1 MIKTKEKCDL
11 KIIKNTLGK
20 VAPNYTSNDFLN
32 LFVILCNKLYN
43 TKLLGYNNTI
53 NVLYCYKDEFMVK
66 FDFTS
71 DKKQEVLDTLKALGE
86 SLNIGEP
93 IIKSYDIFEYE
104 VLFRL
109 SFKDRIFMD
118 ITYCTSRIINLYGTT
133 DKEKV
138 FALNLC
144 SDDQIY
150 YQYAGK
156 KSVPMTM
163 RNVQS
168 MLNRNKITKTIIR
181 SVLEWFSG
189 RYIIFKD
196 VLHDIN
202 SHYTVSTPFV
212 INKIIELNP
221 PNKKMLFKG
230 YYKYP
235 FDVPTYVNKLP
246 IAEGYIKLKTLRKI
260 QPNMRPEFIHFEI
273 PQKEVSN
280 ITTNRHSARIPLDVM
295 LCYYKRKLATF
306 GYGEWKYYILPDYLK
321 MSYKVDA
328 YFDLNIKTPKSL
340 TNKHNEIIPR
350 YIAKVKSIKL
360 KIPNNTPLSKL
371 ELPDKF
377 EKITT
382 GKRLKEEGIK
392 QSNCVYSY
400 ADEIN
405 KGKCVIYSTEYEGHR
420 YTIEIR
426 YTKKKGYYLN
436 QCLGYKNIFE
446 NEELNKKINK
456 LLREENKKLNQT
468 MHDAA

>member
-1 MIKTKEKCDL
+1 MKKIKKEL
-11 KIIKNTLGK
+11 NKI
-20 VAPNYTSNDFLN
+20 APDYSSNDFVN
-32 LFVILCNKLYN
+32 FFVKLFDKLYN
-43 TKLLGYNNTI
+43 TKIRRYINTI
-53 NVLYCYKDEFMVK
+53 DILHCCEEELTIKCY
-66 FDFTS
+66 FTS
-71 DKKQEVLDTLKALGE
+71 DKKQEVLDTLNALVK
-86 SLNIGEP
+86 SLNIEYP
-93 IIKSYDIFEYE
+93 MIKSYDVFEYE
-104 VLFRL
+104 V
-109 SFKDRIFMD
+109 SFKLTFKDKIFMNVA
-118 ITYCTSRIINLYGTT
+118 YYESRGINLNGIT
-133 DKEKV
+133 DKKKI
-138 FALNLC
+138 FALDLC
-144 SDDQIY
+144 SDDRVY
-150 YQYAGK
+150 YLYAGK

-163 RNVQS
+163 RNVQW
-168 MLNRNKITKTIIR
+168 MLDTNKITKTIIK
-181 SVLEWFSG
+181 SVLEWLSG

-196 VLHDIN
+196 VLRDIKN
-202 SHYTVSTPFV
+202 RYSVSTPFV
-212 INKIIELNP
+212 INKMIELNP
-221 PNKKMLFKG
+221 PNKKMLFEV

-246 IAEGYIKLKTLRKI
+246 ITESYIKLKTLRKI
-260 QPNMRPEFIHFEI
+260 QPNMRSEFMHFEI
-273 PQKEVSN
+273 PQEKVDS
-280 ITTNRHSARIPLDVM
+280 ITNNFNSSSIPIDVIS
-295 LCYYKRKLATF
+295 YYYEKKFAPF
-306 GYGEWKYYILPDYLK
+306 GNDRWKYYILSDYLK

-328 YFDLNIKTPKSL
+328 YFDLNIKTLKSL

-350 YIAKVKSIKL
+350 YIVKVKSIKL

-371 ELPDKF
+371 ELPDEF

-392 QSNCVYSY
+392 QSNCVYGY